1 MGPRRRKRVE
11 PEHREPAAFVKRCA
25 RAIPPIPDKRDRV
38 SIATE
43 VWGVV
48 PATYF
53 RTTRANSADAW
64 RLDIRILCLRGHVGD
79 RYILWYITKVAK

>member
-1 MGPRRRKRVE
+1 LQPKFCGGV
-11 PEHREPAAFVKRCA
+11 PAA
-25 RAIPPIPDKRDRV
+25 
-38 SIATE
+38 
-43 VWGVV
+43 
-48 PATYF
+48 YF

>member
-11 PEHREPAAFVKRCA
+11 PEHREPAAFVKRRA
-25 RAIPPIPDKRDRV
+25 RAIPPIPGERDRV

-53 RTTRANSADAW
+53 IIYNEARALTNGPELPAFDPLGRTMLTLSAQS
-64 RLDIRILCLRGHVGD
+64 
-79 RYILWYITKVAK
+79 KPQ